1 MAMLD
6 IVKLALRRAETNAYD
21 AEIRALIIAACH
33 DLSIAGVETPAFS
46 ASSSYNPGDRVV
58 YGGEYYVCTTPVVEA
73 GDFNSQNWQQ
83 DALFVRAVCTYCKMH
98 FGESDEWEHLHDS
111 YNEQKAQLQMASPY
125 TNYDAYGI
133 KTALGG

>member
-58 YGGEYYVCTTPVVEA
+58 QGGEYYICTTAVEA
-73 GDFNSQNWQQ
+73 GDFNS
-83 DALFVRAVCTYCKMH
+83 
-98 FGESDEWEHLHDS
+98 
-111 YNEQKAQLQMASPY
+111 
-125 TNYDAYGI
+125 
-133 KTALGG
+133 

>member
-1 MAMLD
+1 MAMFD

-21 AEIRALIIAACH
+21 AEIRALIIAACY

-58 YGGEYYVCTTPVVEA
+58 QGGEYYICTTATEA
-73 GDFNSQNWQQ
+73 GDFNSQNWQP
-83 DALFVRAVCTYCKMH
+83 DALFARAVCTYCKMH
-98 FGESDEWEHLHDS
+98 FGESDEFEHLHDS
-111 YNEQKAQLQMASPY
+111 YNEQKAQLQMATPY